1 MAIYDVNGNMITE
14 DVVIKSYFSDEM
26 ADTIGKVRA
35 LQTEPNITLFY
46 ITDIHSYF
54 VSGAETLY
62 KTSIENMRYLLK
74 EIPCDGVINLGDS
87 IEGYSTAAIAQG
99 YGNAISNEFR
109 KIGIPYY
116 SVIGNHD
123 DNRYHMNSS
132 AERLT
137 VPQRYQLFLNP
148 TRTVVSD
155 STGLNYYVDFPE
167 FQIRMICLNS
177 VSDYTY
183 KFDADTCTWFS
194 TVALD
199 TPDGYGVLINTHVA
213 PSGAWNYNN
222 TTPTNASTILS
233 ALSTYAGSK
242 EVVGI
247 LCGHN
252 HVDAV
257 FSSPYAGA
265 TLCCEKF
272 ENENGDPTK
281 WPTGAVKTQRTLGT
295 YTEDC
300 WTAVVIRPNSGKM
313 NLVRFGAGAD
323 YEITYKS

>member
-1 MAIYDVNGNMITE
+1 MALYDVNGNNLTDI
-14 DVVIKSYFSDEM
+14 VIKNYYSNEM
-26 ADTIGKVRA
+26 SDTISKIRA
-35 LQTEPNITLFY
+35 LQTEPNLTFFY
-46 ITDIHSYF
+46 ITDIHAYF
-54 VSGAETLY
+54 VEGAETLY
-62 KTSIENMRYLLK
+62 KTSVENMRYLLTQ
-74 EIPCDGVINLGDS
+74 IPCDGVVNLGDS
-87 IEGYSTAAIAQG
+87 IEGYSTAEIAKE
-99 YGNAISNEFR
+99 YGNLISNEFR

-123 DNRYHMNSS
+123 DNREHMNSNN
-132 AERLT
+132 ERLT
-137 VPQRYQLFLNP
+137 VGQRYQVFVNP
-148 TRTVVSD
+148 TRRVVED

-167 FQIRMICLNS
+167 FKIRMICLNS

-183 KFDADTCTWFS
+183 KFTTETCAWFS
-194 TVALD
+194 NVALD
-199 TPDGYGVLINTHVA
+199 TPAGYEVIINTHVS

-222 TTPTNASTILS
+222 TTPTNASDILS
-233 ALSTYAGSK
+233 ALSTYAASK
-242 EVVGI
+242 DVIGI

-281 WPTGAVKTQRTLGT
+281 WPTGAVKPQRTLGT

-300 WTAVVIRPNSGKM
+300 WTAIVIRPNSGKM